1 MPEKKKSAVRKS
13 SSKEKA
19 GGTSARAKAATKTR
33 SAKKAEPLDLSM
45 FPAESVKLENRKVC
59 LACVL
64 DVMTRHLGLTLRT
77 AYSQIKQYVPSL
89 EELRAPVLTRP
100 FLSGDSQDDVCP
112 YCGSAEKWH
121 AWLPIYRIE
130 GGKATDTRRRAL
142 VKSVAEDEFAV
153 VEEKATQQAAFFE
166 WLESMSEH
174 IDSDDPHW
182 LREISRHY
190 LGRKEPSVDWKAQ
203 FTQAHSLRRSRRIES
218 GWEIDSGRLF
228 LAPLLFDELLAVQYL
243 VSRAHRAGGLTWE
256 GRYTLPE
263 LMARL
268 RTYLRAVGVT
278 ASNPSDA
285 FEQLL
290 AYLGGGDS
298 ALRFYY
304 IVDRRDLLER
314 VKALKD
320 LRVPRAKKPD

>member
-1 MPEKKKSAVRKS
+1 MPGKKTSKVKGGLRSKGAVRKAAQG
-13 SSKEKA
+13 KA
-19 GGTSARAKAATKTR
+19 VPKTR

-45 FPAESVKLENRKVC
+45 FPAESVTQENRRVC

-64 DVMTRHLGLTLRT
+64 DVMTRQLGLTLRT
-77 AYSQIKQYVPSL
+77 AHTHIKQYVPSL
-89 EELRAPVLTRP
+89 EELRVRVLSRP
-100 FLSGDSQDDVCP
+100 FLQGDDNEACQ
-112 YCGSAEKWH
+112 YCGSAMKWH
-121 AWLPIYRIE
+121 ARLPIFRIE
-130 GGKATDTRRRAL
+130 SGKATDAQRRAL
-142 VKSVAEDEFAV
+142 VKSLAEDEFAV

-166 WLESMSEH
+166 WLENLSQH
-174 IDSDDPHW
+174 TDPDDPRW
-182 LREISRHY
+182 LREVSRHY
-190 LGRKEPSVDWKAQ
+190 LGRKEPKVDWDAQ
-203 FTQAHSLRRSRRIES
+203 VAQVNSIRRSRRLES

-243 VSRAHRAGGLTWE
+243 VSRAHRAGGLTLE

-263 LMARL
+263 LMVRL
-268 RTYLRAVGVT
+268 RRYLREVGVT

-298 ALRFYY
+298 SLRFYY

-320 LRVPRAKKPD
+320 LRVPRAKKRD